1 METNKTHLTTSM
13 HDSELKKL
21 LLETCPVRPGQE
33 SRAWSALGDRL
44 FRVKQTRSGWSWLYY
59 PTWRGLA
66 VAVVALVLIPI
77 GGNFLVNGLEP
88 ISLAT
93 ADSQSPG
100 IYATAFFSRPAQ
112 AQVVWLNGM
121 DPATDKPTYL
131 DPTTVIAGTTETAPQ
146 PKGDPNSL

>member
-1 METNKTHLTTSM
+1 M

-21 LLETCPVRPGQE
+21 LLDTCPVLPGQE
-33 SRAWSALGDRL
+33 DRAWVALRERLYPARLRSA
-44 FRVKQTRSGWSWLYY
+44 WSWLYY

-66 VAVVALVLIPI
+66 LAVVVLALIPVAGSFLI
-77 GGNFLVNGLEP
+77 GQP

-100 IYATAFFSRPAQ
+100 VYATSFYSRPAA

-121 DPATDKPTYL
+121 DPASDKPTYL
-131 DPTTVIAGTTETAPQ
+131 DPTTVV
-146 PKGDPNSL
+146 PKKKQASPPTGDPNSL

>member
-1 METNKTHLTTSM
+1 M

-33 SRAWSALGDRL
+33 GRAWSTLSERL
-44 FRVKQTRSGWSWLYY
+44 HRAKPARSGWSWLYS
-59 PTWRGLA
+59 PAWRGLA
-66 VAVVALVLIPI
+66 VAAMALALIPFAGSYI
-77 GGNFLVNGLEP
+77 GGEP

-100 IYATAFFSRPAQ
+100 IYATSFYSRSAQ

-131 DPTTVIAGTTETAPQ
+131 DPTTVISR

>member
-1 METNKTHLTTSM
+1 M

-33 SRAWSALGDRL
+33 SRAWTALQARL
-44 FRVKQTRSGWSWLYY
+44 YQPRGARSGWNWLYY

-66 VAVVALVLIPI
+66 VAAVALALIPI
-77 GGNFLVNGLEP
+77 VVDFIGGQP
-88 ISLAT
+88 IALAT

-100 IYATAFFSRPAQ
+100 IYATAFYSRSAQ

-121 DPATDKPTYL
+121 EPATDKPTYL
-131 DPTTVIAGTTETAPQ
+131 DPTTVISGSAETSQ
-146 PKGDPNSL
+146 PAGDPNSL

>member
-1 METNKTHLTTSM
+1 M

-33 SRAWSALGDRL
+33 SRAWSALRDRL
-44 FRVKQTRSGWSWLYY
+44 YQAKPARSGWSWLYY

-66 VAVVALVLIPI
+66 VAAVALVLIPI
-77 GGNFLVNGLEP
+77 VGDFIVGRP

-100 IYATAFFSRPAQ
+100 IYATSFYSRSAQ

-131 DPTTVIAGTTETAPQ
+131 DPTTVVSRASEISRPV
-146 PKGDPNSL
+146 GDPNSL

>member
-1 METNKTHLTTSM
+1 M
-13 HDSELKKL
+13 HDRELKKL

-33 SRAWSALGDRL
+33 SRAWSALRGRLDHAGRDR
-44 FRVKQTRSGWSWLYY
+44 SEWSWLYY

-66 VAVVALVLIPI
+66 VAAMALALIPI
-77 GGNFLVNGLEP
+77 MGELLLGTPV
-88 ISLAT
+88 SLAT

-100 IYATAFFSRPAQ
+100 IYATAFYSRPAQ

-121 DPATDKPTYL
+121 EPATDKPTYL
-131 DPTTVIAGTTETAPQ
+131 DPTTVVSG

>member
-1 METNKTHLTTSM
+1 M
-13 HDSELKKL
+13 HDRELKKL

-33 SRAWSALGDRL
+33 SRAWSALKDRL
-44 FRVKQTRSGWSWLYY
+44 YHAGPARSGWNWLYY
-59 PTWRGLA
+59 PAWRG
-66 VAVVALVLIPI
+66 VAVVAVALAVIPI
-77 GGNFLVNGLEP
+77 VGDFVIGRLEP

-100 IYATAFFSRPAQ
+100 IYATAFYSRPAQ

-131 DPTTVIAGTTETAPQ
+131 DPTAVIAGAPQ
-146 PKGDPNSL
+146 TPPAGDPNSL

>member
-1 METNKTHLTTSM
+1 MR
-13 HDSELKKL
+13 DSELKKL

-33 SRAWSALGDRL
+33 DRAWMALRDKLYQRQARSA
-44 FRVKQTRSGWSWLYY
+44 WSWLFY

-66 VAVVALVLIPI
+66 VAAVILALIPVVGDFLI
-77 GGNFLVNGLEP
+77 GKP

-100 IYATAFFSRPAQ
+100 IYATSFYSRPAS

-121 DPATDKPTYL
+121 DPASDKPTYL
-131 DPTTVIAGTTETAPQ
+131 DPTTIVNRTKATPPPT
-146 PKGDPNSL
+146 GDPNSL